1 MASLLFASNSSPL
14 LISLIEYVR
23 PVQLQLNHFN
33 PLIGNDPQ
41 SLQSYSQMNVFYT
54 TTPAVLEE
62 RHDSYHTPRD
72 T

>member
-1 MASLLFASNSSPL
+1 MASLLFASTSSPP

-23 PVQLQLNHFN
+23 LVQLQLNHLN

-54 TTPAVLEE
+54 TIPQYLEE
-62 RHDSYHTPRD
+62 QHDSHHTPRD